1 MNKSEKRHLL
11 SLIASEELTDAIDQL
26 KQLVVPDHPDLKRIG
41 QLEKRLR
48 ELGERTDLGTLNKE
62 DISRIRSR
70 ISGGLRDVV
79 QDHKPHVKAEAPQ
92 KAAPIKTFRLDSLPK
107 EAPAAKATEEMGFSG
122 EVNYKGSP
130 SKKERSIELVKAYG
144 AAYHQVTQALK
155 KAGMTM
161 DRADRA
167 GGRLTASIPPTS
179 SGKFGEI
186 IEVWIKPT
194 VRGRTW
200 VHVVVDSASP
210 TTLMDFGRH
219 ASKLNLLFS
228 YLS

>member
-1 MNKSEKRHLL
+1 MEKSEKRQLL
-11 SLIASEELTDAIDQL
+11 DLLAAEHIQETVDLLKEKIPAS
-26 KQLVVPDHPDLKRIG
+26 HPDLGRTT

-48 ELGERTDLGTLNKE
+48 ELNERIDLGTLNK
-62 DISRIRSR
+62 DDVAR
-70 ISGGLRDVV
+70 ISARITGGLRDII
-79 QDHKPHVKAEAPQ
+79 QEHQPRAEAPAEEP
-92 KAAPIKTFRLDSLPK
+92 KLEKTFKLELEPT
-107 EAPAAKATEEMGFSG
+107 EAAVPEPPEEMGFRG
-122 EVNYKGSP
+122 EIEYAGSP
-130 SKKERSIELVKAYG
+130 SKKERSIELVKTYG
-144 AAYHQVTQALK
+144 AAYHQVTQAIK

-161 DRADRA
+161 EKADRA
-167 GGRLTASIPPTS
+167 GGRISASLPPTS

-200 VHVVVDSASP
+200 VYVVVDSASP

>member
-1 MNKSEKRHLL
+1 MNKTEKRRLL
-11 SLIASEELTDAIDQL
+11 DLIASEQLSETIDELKRTIAS
-26 KQLVVPDHPDLKRIG
+26 DHPDLGRVT

-48 ELGERTDLGTLNKE
+48 ELGERIDLGTLNKE
-62 DISRIRSR
+62 EIVRIRSR
-70 ISGGLRDVV
+70 ISGGLRDVI
-79 QDHKPHVKAEAPQ
+79 QEYKPQPKATTTKNEPT
-92 KAAPIKTFRLDSLPK
+92 KTFELRPPSG
-107 EAPAAKATEEMGFSG
+107 EVPAAKPTEEMGFRG
-122 EVNYKGSP
+122 EVDYKGSP
-130 SKKERSIELVKAYG
+130 SKKDRSIELVKTYG
-144 AAYHQVTQALK
+144 AAYHQVVQALK
-155 KAGMTM
+155 KAGVTM
-161 DRADRA
+161 EKADRA
-167 GGRLTASIPPTS
+167 GGRLSASLAPTS
-179 SGKFGEI
+179 SAKFGEV

>member
-1 MNKSEKRHLL
+1 MNKTEKHSLL
-11 SLIASEELTDAIDQL
+11 SLIANEQLTEAIDQL
-26 KQLVVPDHPDLKRIG
+26 KEMILLDHPDRSRIS

-48 ELGERTDLGTLNKE
+48 ELGERIDLGTLNRE

-79 QDHKPHVKAEAPQ
+79 QEYKPKPEAETPQ
-92 KAAPIKTFRLDSLPK
+92 KAPTESFKLNLTTEEETAQEPQ
-107 EAPAAKATEEMGFSG
+107 EEMGFRG
-122 EVNYKGSP
+122 EINYQGSP
-130 SKKERSIELVKAYG
+130 SKKERSIELVKTYG
-144 AAYHQVTQALK
+144 AAFHQATQALK
-155 KAGMTM
+155 KAGMTLEK
-161 DRADRA
+161 ADRIN
-167 GGRLTASIPPTS
+167 GRISASLPPTS

-200 VHVVVDSASP
+200 VYVVVDSASP
-210 TTLMDFGRH
+210 TTMMDFGRH

-228 YLS
+228 YLT